1 MGSVKKIRVVLA
13 NSGLDVH
20 DRGAKIIAKALID
33 SGMEVIYLGLRSTPE
48 EIVETAIQEDVD
60 AIGIS
65 NLSGAH
71 LNINSGI
78 IELLRERNASD
89 ILLVAGGI
97 IYEEEKLKLREKG
110 ISGLFGPGTDPDVV
124 VEFIKENVRKN
135 TK

>member
-1 MGSVKKIRVVLA
+1 MGSERKIRVVLA

-71 LNINSGI
+71 VNINSGI
-78 IELLRERNASD
+78 IKLLRERNASD

-97 IYEEEKLKLREKG
+97 IYEEEKLKLRKLHNYWQDLMRIYYLWENPVAEKQQL
-110 ISGLFGPGTDPDVV
+110 SWV
-124 VEFIKENVRKN
+124 
-135 TK
+135 